1 MRPRSRVRALVSPRR
16 TIALLVV
23 AGIGWLG
30 YRHVAPEI
38 AAVYLRRELAANGY
52 PDAELRIAK
61 LAVDHTQISDLVLG
75 PGLELGDVGVD
86 VGLSYLW
93 GQRAHELTI
102 RGARIDAA
110 ALSGGS
116 TGTGTG
122 TGRPL
127 KLPAS
132 RIRVDDAQLTVGDT
146 QVAVTGH
153 TAPAPDGTIEVSFEA
168 TARERGRPAWSAKGS
183 GRITVASKGLAIRE
197 VTGRADL
204 AIPTGE
210 LGGIAF
216 TDARVS
222 LDVTRPFTGA
232 DSEPWKLRV
241 SSGRARFAGGELSV
255 DPFDIVTNR
264 PIDVVVR
271 GRGLQ
276 LAKLPGRGRFE
287 ASGIVDGKLALRVDG
302 STVTPLDG
310 QLQARAGGRLRVSDP
325 VWRRR
330 VAGTAGKGLALRERV
345 AGALTDMDYSK
356 LTVTLA
362 PPGTSPE
369 MRIAVSGRG
378 HDLRQELHLDINL
391 RGIRDTLHRF
401 TKSTPPRSPH

>member
-1 MRPRSRVRALVSPRR
+1 MRPGR

-23 AGIGWLG
+23 AGVGWIG

-38 AAVYLRRELAANGY
+38 AAVYLRQELAASGY
-52 PDAELRIAK
+52 PDAELHIAK
-61 LAVDHTQISDLVLG
+61 LGVAHTQISDLVLG

-93 GQRAHELTI
+93 GHRPHELTI

-110 ALSGGS
+110 ALSGTTSS
-116 TGTGTG
+116 TGA
-122 TGRPL
+122 GRPPR
-127 KLPAS
+127 LPVS
-132 RIRVDDAQLTVGDT
+132 RIRIDDAQITVGDT

-183 GRITVASKGLAIRE
+183 GQISVASKDLAIRE
-197 VTGRADL
+197 VTGRVDL
-204 AIPTGE
+204 AIPAGE
-210 LGGIAF
+210 LGTIAF
-216 TDARVS
+216 TDARIS
-222 LDVTRPFTGA
+222 LDVTRTFTGGE
-232 DSEPWKLRV
+232 SEPWKLRV
-241 SSGRARFAGGELSV
+241 SAGRARFAGGELSV

-276 LAKLPGRGRFE
+276 LAKLPGRGTFE
-287 ASGIVDGKLALRVDG
+287 ASGIVDGQLALRVDG
-302 STVTPLDG
+302 STVSPLAG
-310 QLQARAGGRLRVSDP
+310 ELRARAGGRLRVSDP

-330 VAGTAGKGLALRERV
+330 VAGTAGEGLAIRERV

-378 HDLRQELHLDINL
+378 HHLRQELHLDVNL
-391 RGIRDTLHRF
+391 RGVRDTFHQF
-401 TKSTPPRSPH
+401 TKSTLPRSPH

>member
-1 MRPRSRVRALVSPRR
+1 MRPRSRVRSLVTSRR

-30 YRHVAPEI
+30 YCHVVPEI
-38 AAVYLRRELAANGY
+38 AAIYMRRELAASGY
-52 PDAELRIAK
+52 PDAELHIAK
-61 LAVDHTQISDLVLG
+61 LGINHTQITGLVLR

-93 GQRAHELTI
+93 GHRAHELTS

-110 ALSGGS
+110 ALSG

-122 TGRPL
+122 TGRPR
-127 KLPAS
+127 KLPAP

-146 QVAVTGH
+146 QVAVTGQ
-153 TAPAPDGTIEVSFEA
+153 TAPAPDGTIELTFEA
-168 TARERGRPAWSAKGS
+168 TAREGGRPAWSAKGS
-183 GRITVASKGLAIRE
+183 GRVTVASKDLAIRE
-197 VTGRADL
+197 VTGRADV

-210 LGGIAF
+210 LGSIAF

-222 LDVTRPFTGA
+222 LDVARTVTGS
-232 DSEPWKLRV
+232 DSDAWKLRV

-255 DPFDIVTNR
+255 DPFDIVKNR

-276 LAKLPGRGRFE
+276 LAKLPGRGKFE
-287 ASGIVDGKLALRVDG
+287 ASGLVDGRLALRVDG
-302 STVTPLDG
+302 STVSPLAG
-310 QLQARAGGRLRVSDP
+310 ELHARAGGRLRVSDP
-325 VWRRR
+325 VWRRK
-330 VAGTAGKGLALRERV
+330 VAGTAGKGLAIRERV
-345 AGALTDMDYSK
+345 AGALTDLDYSK

-362 PPGTSPE
+362 PPGTGPE
-369 MRIAVSGRG
+369 VRIAVSGRG
-378 HDLRQELHLDINL
+378 HDLRQELHLEVNL
-391 RGIRDTLHRF
+391 RGIRDMFHRF